1 MYEFDLHLGKEQNVD
16 FILGEDVVMQI
27 SENLK
32 GTFCTLFSDNLCNSS
47 LLINKLFEEN
57 FYAVG
62 TVRSNR
68 KPTPKTSKWHQ
79 NSKKRFGFSVLKN
92 VICCKWFGNKS
103 ALLLARNIEEMYG
116 MSNVMRRTKSSATKT
131 PVRAQM

>member
-1 MYEFDLHLGKEQNVD
+1 MGFYSYLVYEHAHLASSNGYLYEFDLYLGKKQNINV
-16 FILGEDVVMQI
+16 ILGEDVVMQI

-32 GTFCTLFSDNLCNSS
+32 DTFCTLFSDNFFNSS

-68 KPTPKTSKWHQ
+68 KHMRKLQNGIKIVRRDLDFQFSKMSFAA
-79 NSKKRFGFSVLKN
+79 NGL
-92 VICCKWFGNKS
+92 VINLPF
-103 ALLLARNIEEMYG
+103 Y
-116 MSNVMRRTKSSATKT
+116 
-131 PVRAQM
+131 

>member
-1 MYEFDLHLGKEQNVD
+1 
-16 FILGEDVVMQI
+16 MQI

-32 GTFCTLFSDNLCNSS
+32 GTFCTLFSDNFFNSS

-68 KPTPKTSKWHQ
+68 KRMPKLQNGIKIVRRDLDFQFSKMSFAA
-79 NSKKRFGFSVLKN
+79 NGL
-92 VICCKWFGNKS
+92 VINLPF
-103 ALLLARNIEEMYG
+103 Y
-116 MSNVMRRTKSSATKT
+116 
-131 PVRAQM
+131 